1 MRTLQFAI
9 AKAVALASICVALVL
24 PSPASADVVTD
35 WNQTAIAAM
44 KVANVAG
51 NPWTRNMA
59 MMHVAMSDAV
69 NSVQNKYASYAPGG
83 TTMPAASAE
92 AAAAAAAQA
101 VLLKQLPAQKALI
114 EQAFEASTKNIPD
127 GAAKKDGIAIG
138 EKCAASIIADRASD
152 GTNVPD
158 TYRPV
163 TTPGAWIPTT
173 APIFAEYAR
182 AMPWVMK
189 SADQVRPAAPP
200 DLKSELYARDYN
212 ETKEIGGA
220 KSTKRTAE
228 QTAAVKFW
236 TQLNFGPA
244 WQEAARQLSA

>member
-1 MRTLQFAI
+1 MKTMSRTIVRSISA
-9 AKAVALASICVALVL
+9 ASVCVVLAMA
-24 PSPASADVVTD
+24 SPARADVITD

-101 VLLKQLPAQKALI
+101 VLLKQLPAQTALI
-114 EQAFEASTKNIPD
+114 EQAFEASTKSIPD

-138 EKCAASIIADRASD
+138 EKCAAAIIADRASD
-152 GTNVPD
+152 GTNVAD
-158 TYRPV
+158 TYRP
-163 TTPGAWIPTT
+163 
-173 APIFAEYAR
+173 
-182 AMPWVMK
+182 
-189 SADQVRPAAPP
+189 
-200 DLKSELYARDYN
+200 DLS
-212 ETKEIGGA
+212 
-220 KSTKRTAE
+220 
-228 QTAAVKFW
+228 
-236 TQLNFGPA
+236 P
-244 WQEAARQLSA
+244 